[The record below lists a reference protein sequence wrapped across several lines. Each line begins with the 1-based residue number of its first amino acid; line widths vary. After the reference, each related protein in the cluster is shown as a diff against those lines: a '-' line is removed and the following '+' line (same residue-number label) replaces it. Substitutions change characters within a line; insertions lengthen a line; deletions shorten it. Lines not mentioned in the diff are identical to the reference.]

1 MKQATTDAC
10 FGAEMGAVG
19 VKGQNRPPLVSE
31 VGGSMARNMLLIS
44 PKWDWA
50 SPAHSFLDE
59 ALLPP

>member
-44 PKWDWA
+44 PK
-50 SPAHSFLDE
+50 
-59 ALLPP
+59 